1 MPAQEEQLVAAGD
14 EAEAVLSAP
23 AFTSVVN
30 DLVESAFA
38 DFVNTE
44 PDGYEQRE
52 QAYNHYRAIVDVVNT
67 LKQRVEVRDG
77 IRAQGD
83 ISQEEQGL

>member
-30 DLVESAFA
+30 DLVEAAFA
-38 DFVNTE
+38 AFVNTE
-44 PDGYEQRE
+44 PDGHDKRE

-77 IRAQGD
+77 ILAQGD